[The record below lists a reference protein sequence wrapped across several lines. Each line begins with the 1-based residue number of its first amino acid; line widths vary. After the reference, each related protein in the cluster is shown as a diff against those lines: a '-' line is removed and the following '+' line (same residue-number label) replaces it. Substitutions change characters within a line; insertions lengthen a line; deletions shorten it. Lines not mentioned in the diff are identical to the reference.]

1 MQTCRISAL
10 VHEGLIIIKETN
22 TFMKKEGQDKE
33 TVVTEEIELDRLVS
47 EGLFENKMLQQMK

>member
-1 MQTCRISAL
+1 
-10 VHEGLIIIKETN
+10 
-22 TFMKKEGQDKE
+22 MKKEGQDEE